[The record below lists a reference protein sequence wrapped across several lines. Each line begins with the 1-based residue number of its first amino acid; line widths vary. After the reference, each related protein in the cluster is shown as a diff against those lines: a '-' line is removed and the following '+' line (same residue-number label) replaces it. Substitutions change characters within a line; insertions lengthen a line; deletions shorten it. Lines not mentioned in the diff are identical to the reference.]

1 MRIEITDS
9 KRQLALNRINIHRA
23 EENHRKLLKAFVK
36 LASDTNLLGQ
46 GYTALRN
53 RVTSFDQP
61 LSKGFVSYAVSMS
74 CLYGAQ
80 KNYINKYYLPSET
93 FRDSVEIQSNLDELY
108 SRLRTAEARLA
119 RTRNDAAAIIQLIAR
134 LEALIAELED
144 KLEKMRQYEV
154 VTCKMYDSA
163 NRLAETLKRGVR
175 YSGSLTWQ
183 NGWQAQLGANDQTW
197 QNDLEENAKEAWWK
211 VVGMAREFV
220 YGDEDGLYGGNQD
233 SPRSYF
239 NTSTKREDILAKIL
253 EKYDAFSSLTD
264 AQQLEF
270 LRQVNQTGCSYTALA
285 NVVMEQYY
293 FRPEDFRKDFGFSL
307 FRTENDKQ
315 FLNIEPLIADIY
327 CARVQ
332 HEIDNGNQTEIVYK
346 GFFTGGDDFFTDY
359 IADKTEKQTA
369 TASLTVFDSSVD
381 YGAKLKDG
389 SVIISAAPPSTYS
402 RVGRNST
409 QDLRI
414 TVDTT
419 TGTPEVSASGHAT
432 VLTGTTTSNGQTTY
446 TVSSWGNKY
455 TVDNIGANDYALV
468 DTVTGRVDYFSG
480 GVPAAAADQVVMD
493 VRTRMTIVNW
503 STP

>member
-1 MRIEITDS
+1 VRIEITDS
-9 KRQLALNRINIHRA
+9 KRQLALNITKIHRA
-23 EENHRKLLKAFVK
+23 EENHRKLHKAFEK

-46 GYTALRN
+46 GYASLRN
-53 RVTSFDQP
+53 RVTTFDQP
-61 LSKGFVSYAVSMS
+61 LSKGFVSYTVSMS

-80 KNYINKYYLPSET
+80 KSYINKYYLPSET
-93 FRDSVEIQSNLDELY
+93 FRDSVAIQSNLDDLY
-108 SRLRTAEARLA
+108 SQLRSAEARLA
-119 RTRNDAAAIIQLIAR
+119 IARNDTAAIIQLIAR

-144 KLEKMRQYEV
+144 KLEKMRKYEV
-154 VTCKMYDSA
+154 ATSKMYDSA

-183 NGWQAQLGANDQTW
+183 NGWQAQLGASDQTW

-211 VVGMAREFV
+211 VVGIAREFI
-220 YGDEDGLYGGNQD
+220 YGDEDNLYGGNQA
-233 SPRSYF
+233 SPGSYF
-239 NTSTKREDILAKIL
+239 NTSTKREDILAKIF
-253 EKYDAFSSLTD
+253 EKYDAFSSMTD

-270 LRQVNQTGCSYTALA
+270 LREVNLTGCSYTALA

-315 FLNIEPLIADIY
+315 ILNMEPLIADIY

-332 HEIDNGNQTEIVYK
+332 HEIDSGNQTKIVYD
-346 GFFTGGDDFFTDY
+346 GFFTGGNDFFTDY
-359 IADKTEKQTA
+359 IADKTEKQKV
-369 TASLTVFDSSVD
+369 TASLTIFDPSVD
-381 YGAKLKDG
+381 YGEKLKDG
-389 SVIISAAPPSTYS
+389 NVIISATPPSTYS
-402 RVGRNST
+402 RVGRNSA
-409 QDLRI
+409 QSLRI
-414 TVDTT
+414 TIDTT
-419 TGTPEVSASGHAT
+419 TTPPEVSASGHAT

-455 TVDNIGANDYALV
+455 TVDSIGANDYALV

-480 GVPAAAADQVVMD
+480 GVPAATADQVVKD